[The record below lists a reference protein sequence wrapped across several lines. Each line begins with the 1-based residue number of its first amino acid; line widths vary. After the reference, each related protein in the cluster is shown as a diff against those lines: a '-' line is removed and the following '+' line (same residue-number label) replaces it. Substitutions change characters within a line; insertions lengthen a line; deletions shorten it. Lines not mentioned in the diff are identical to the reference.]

1 MEKLKQKLKSIKLVL
16 LDVDGV
22 LTDGGLYYS
31 NSGERTKKFYVKD
44 GTGIKLL
51 QRAGIEVAFIT
62 GLQSDLV
69 SHRAGDLG
77 VTEVVQNCMKKDI
90 AGEEL
95 VKKKN
100 LTWEQV
106 AFIGDDVID
115 ISLLKKVGVAIA
127 VADAIDEV
135 KEIADFVTNKDGGR
149 GAVREFCDLLLKH
162 KS

>member
-1 MEKLKQKLKSIKLVL
+1 MEKLKQKLKNIELVL

-69 SHRAGDLG
+69 SHRARDLG

-90 AGEEL
+90 AGEDL
-95 VKKKN
+95 IKKKD
-100 LTWEQV
+100 LSWEQV

-115 ISLLKKVGVAIA
+115 ISLLKKVGVAVS

-135 KEIADFVTNKDGGR
+135 KEIADLVTNKDGGR